1 MEINNTSSIREL
13 LQAVNGTWDLTTQN
27 DWKCLENGKM
37 RLFKKIVSGAS
48 PLPDKF
54 INNRREVTPYLLFNK
69 DTVSGGVIRLQDTAI
84 TADGLVLIIEF

>member
-1 MEINNTSSIREL
+1 MEINGTSSIKEL

-27 DWKCLENGKM
+27 DWKCLESGKM

-54 INNRREVTPYLLFNK
+54 INSRREVTPYLLFNK
-69 DTVSGGVIRLQDTAI
+69 DTVTGGVIRLQDTAI

>member
-13 LQAVNGTWDLTTQN
+13 LQAANGTWELSVQDG
-27 DWKCLENGKM
+27 WKCIEIGKI

-48 PLPDKF
+48 PLPEKF
-54 INNRREVTPYLLFNK
+54 IQNRMEVTPYLLFNK
-69 DTVSGGVIRLQDTAI
+69 DTVTGGVIRLQDTAI

>member
-1 MEINNTSSIREL
+1 MEINGTSNIKEL
-13 LQAVNGTWDLTTQN
+13 IQAVNGTWDLTTQN
-27 DWKCLENGKM
+27 DWKCLECGKM

-69 DTVSGGVIRLQDTAI
+69 DTVTGGVIRLQDTAI